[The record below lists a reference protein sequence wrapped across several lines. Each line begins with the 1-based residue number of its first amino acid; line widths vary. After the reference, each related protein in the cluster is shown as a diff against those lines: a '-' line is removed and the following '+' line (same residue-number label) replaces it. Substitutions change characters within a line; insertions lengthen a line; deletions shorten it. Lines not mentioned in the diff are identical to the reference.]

1 MEIKF
6 KFTQNRITYTEEEV
20 TGVLKLSKKD
30 LARIGLNTK
39 ADKDTVFDE
48 ILNYPDIIE
57 EYINSPNFTKLDVKT
72 VRTYEDED
80 NPYDQDEFEL
90 LDE

>member
-48 ILNYPDIIE
+48 ILHYPDIIE

>member
-39 ADKDTVFDE
+39 ADKDTVFNE

-57 EYINSPNFTKLDVKT
+57 EYINSPNFTELDVKT

-80 NPYDQDEFEL
+80 NPYDQDEFEVI
-90 LDE
+90 E